1 MKLGIVSGQHY
12 YHVGDSYYT
21 PSAYNAEMWKEY
33 LEVFDEV
40 KCICL
45 IRLAEVRAFLE
56 KHLNVTTMNRKI
68 LMKSKR
74 KTNQNKF
81 VT

>member
-1 MKLGIVSGQHY
+1 MEVGIISGQRY
-12 YHVGDSYYT
+12 YRVGDIYYT

-45 IRLAEVRAFLE
+45 IRRAEVRAFLE
-56 KHLNVTTMNRKI
+56 KHLNVTTRNRK
-68 LMKSKR
+68 LLLKSKR